1 MALET
6 SAAVRASLIDA
17 LRLDL
22 IGPSPDSPLHASE
35 IIPQAP
41 SRWYLSG
48 FLVPYEAKLSDRTDP
63 DSNDSF
69 DSEITKSASN
79 GATTKSPPK
88 RPLLARATSPH
99 LWD

>member
-6 SAAVRASLIDA
+6 SAAVRTSLIEA

-22 IGPSPDSPLHASE
+22 IGPSPDDAIHASE

-69 DSEITKSASN
+69 ESEITKGASN
-79 GATTKSPPK
+79 GDDEKPPETAS
-88 RPLLARATSPH
+88 ARKGHFPSSM
-99 LWD
+99 